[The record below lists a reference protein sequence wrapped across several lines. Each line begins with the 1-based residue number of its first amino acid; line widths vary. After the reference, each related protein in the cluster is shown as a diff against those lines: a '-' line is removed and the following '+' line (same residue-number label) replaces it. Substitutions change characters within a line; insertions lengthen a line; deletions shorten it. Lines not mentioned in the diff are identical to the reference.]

1 MRTILVC
8 AGPKEEVPDLQAFCQ
23 PDDFIVGVDGGVQTI
38 ESFGLTCDLT
48 IGDFDSLGYVPEGAI
63 VHPAEKDETDL
74 ELALRTVS
82 EMERDE
88 EIIIVGATGGRLDM
102 TVQNVYLLKRY
113 PQARL
118 VTKRE
123 EVRYLAAGT
132 YAVEAGSYHY
142 LSFIPLVPS
151 TLSLSGVKYPLDA
164 HPVPVGGSLTVSNEW
179 RVAQAEVEL
188 HQGELLMMRTIK
200 E

>member
-1 MRTILVC
+1 MRAILVC
-8 AGPKEEVPDLQAFCQ
+8 AGPQEEVPDLRKFCQ
-23 PDDFIVGVDGGVQTI
+23 PGDFIVGVDGGVQTV
-38 ESFGLTCDLT
+38 ESFGLICDMT

-82 EMERDE
+82 EREQHE
-88 EIIIVGATGGRLDM
+88 EIIIIGATGGRLDM
-102 TVQNVYLLKRY
+102 TVQNVYLLKQY
-113 PQARL
+113 PEARL

-123 EVRYLAAGT
+123 EVRYLAVGS
-132 YAVEAGSYHY
+132 YAVEAESYHY

-151 TLSLSGVKYPLDA
+151 ILSLAGVKYPLDT

-179 RVAQAEVEL
+179 RASEAKIEL
-188 HQGELLMMRTIK
+188 HQGELLMMRTLK

>member
-1 MRTILVC
+1 MRAILVC
-8 AGPKEEVPDLQAFCQ
+8 AGPQEEVPDLRTFCQ
-23 PDDFIVGVDGGVQTI
+23 PGDFIVGVDGGVQTI
-38 ESFGLTCDLT
+38 ELFGLTCDLT

-82 EMERDE
+82 EKKQFEDTF
-88 EIIIVGATGGRLDM
+88 IIGATGGRLDM

-113 PQARL
+113 PEARL

-123 EVRYLAAGT
+123 EVRYLAEGT
-132 YAVEAGSYHY
+132 YAVEAESYYY

-151 TLSLSGVKYPLDA
+151 ILSLAGVKYPLDM

-179 RVAQAEVEL
+179 STSEAKVEL
-188 HQGELLMMRTIK
+188 HQGELLMMRTLK

>member
-1 MRTILVC
+1 MRAILVC
-8 AGPKEEVPDLQAFCQ
+8 AGPQEEVPELRTLYQ
-23 PDDFIVGVDGGVQTI
+23 PGDFFVGVDGGVQTI
-38 ESFGLTCDLT
+38 EAFRLTCDLT

-74 ELALRTVS
+74 GLALHTVS
-82 EMERDE
+82 EKKQFEDTF
-88 EIIIVGATGGRLDM
+88 IIGATGGRLDM

-113 PQARL
+113 PEARL

-132 YAVEAGSYHY
+132 VAVEAESYHY
-142 LSFIPLVPS
+142 LSFIPLVPP
-151 TLSLSGVKYPLDA
+151 TLSLYGVKYPLDT

-179 RVAQAEVEL
+179 STSEAMVEL
-188 HQGELLMMRTIK
+188 HQGKLLMMRTL
-200 E
+200 

>member
-1 MRTILVC
+1 MRAILVC
-8 AGPKEEVPDLQAFCQ
+8 AGPQEEVPDLQTFHQ
-23 PDDFIVGVDGGVQTI
+23 HDDFLVGVDGGVQTI
-38 ESFGLTCDLT
+38 ESFGLTCDMT

-82 EMERDE
+82 EMNRFED
-88 EIIIVGATGGRLDM
+88 IIIVGASGGRLDM
-102 TVQNVYLLKRY
+102 TVQNVYLLKQY
-113 PQARL
+113 PEARL

-123 EVRYLAAGT
+123 EVRYLAAGA
-132 YAVEAGSYHY
+132 YIVEAGSYHY

-151 TLSLSGVKYPLDA
+151 TLSLAGVKYPLDA

-179 RVAQAEVEL
+179 CASQAKVEL
-188 HQGELLMMRTIK
+188 HQGELLMMRTLK

>member
-8 AGPKEEVPDLQAFCQ
+8 AGPQEEVPDLRTFCQ
-23 PDDFIVGVDGGVQTI
+23 TDDFIVGVDGGVQTI
-38 ESFGLTCDLT
+38 ESFGLTCNMT

-82 EMERDE
+82 EMERGE
-88 EIIIVGATGGRLDM
+88 AIIIVGATGGRLDM
-102 TVQNVYLLKRY
+102 TVQNVYLLKQY
-113 PQARL
+113 PEARL

-132 YAVEAGSYHY
+132 YPVEAGSYHY

-151 TLSLSGVKYPLDA
+151 NLSLSGVKYPLDK
-164 HPVPVGGSLTVSNEW
+164 HSVPVGGSLTVSNEW
-179 RVAQAEVEL
+179 SASEAKVEL
-188 HQGELLMMRTIK
+188 HQGELLMMRTLK

>member
-1 MRTILVC
+1 MRAILVC
-8 AGPKEEVPDLQAFCQ
+8 AGPQEEVPDLRMLCQ
-23 PDDFIVGVDGGVQTI
+23 SSDFIIGVDGGVQTI
-38 ESFGLTCDLT
+38 ELFGLTCDMT

-82 EMERDE
+82 EMKRFDDT
-88 EIIIVGATGGRLDM
+88 IIVGATGGRLDM
-102 TVQNVYLLKRY
+102 TVQNVYLLKQY
-113 PQARL
+113 PEARL
-118 VTKRE
+118 LTKRE
-123 EVRYLAAGT
+123 EVRYLAVGS
-132 YAVEAGSYHY
+132 YAVEAESYHY

-151 TLSLSGVKYPLDA
+151 ILSLAGVKYPLDM

-179 RVAQAEVEL
+179 STSEATVEL
-188 HQGELLMMRTIK
+188 HQGELLMMRTLK